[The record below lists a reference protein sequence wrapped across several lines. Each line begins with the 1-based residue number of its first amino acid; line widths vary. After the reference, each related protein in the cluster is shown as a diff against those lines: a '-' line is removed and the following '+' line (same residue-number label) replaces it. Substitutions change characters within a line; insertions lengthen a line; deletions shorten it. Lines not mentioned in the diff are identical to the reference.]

1 MHKLFLVLV
10 LVLNGM
16 QLTAQQ
22 TVSGFVNFDN
32 SDNWKPEI
40 YLSQVDLSDVE
51 NNAQPQP
58 IAIADVQNNGFFK
71 FDKKHFSKSDKIYQ
85 LHVQRMRQIVN
96 DTVAK
101 KVTFMLSAQD
111 KIEFKKG
118 TKIFDDY
125 STTNQA
131 DQEWQK
137 LKDFESR
144 LVNQYLAKEEMVVP
158 RKVFVKDSLQ
168 ILLVKLVGIK
178 QLESKN
184 LLEKDIAE
192 NEVYY
197 LNLLSE
203 LQSSDL
209 NPSTYAF
216 LERKLAYLTNI
227 DLERKLAQSKWL
239 NAGLF
244 LLTIVLGITVVKMR
258 RKRHTVLVSGL
269 SKQER
274 TIRNLILQGKSNKE
288 IATELFISLSTV
300 KTHITNIYSKL
311 NVANRKELLQKSTGT
326 ST

>member
-1 MHKLFLVLV
+1 MYKPFLVLAFV
-10 LVLNGM
+10 FLGV
-16 QLTAQQ
+16 QLTAQHA
-22 TVSGFVNFDN
+22 VSGFVNFED

-40 YLSQVDLSDVE
+40 YLSQVDLSDIE
-51 NNAQPQP
+51 NNTQPQP
-58 IAIADVQNNGFFK
+58 IAIADVQTNGFFK

-85 LHVQRMRQIVN
+85 LHAERIRRIVN

-101 KVTFMLSAQD
+101 KVNFMLSAND
-111 KIEFKKG
+111 RIEFKKG
-118 TKIFDDY
+118 MKIFGDY

-131 DQEWQK
+131 DQEWRK

-144 LVNQYLAKEEMVVP
+144 LVQQYLAKEEMVKP
-158 RKVFVKDSLQ
+158 RKGFVKDSLK

-184 LLEKDIAE
+184 LLERDIAE

-203 LQSSDL
+203 LKDSDL

-239 NAGLF
+239 NLGLF
-244 LLTIVLGITVVKMR
+244 LLTLVLGIAVVKMR
-258 RKRHTVLVSGL
+258 RKRHTILVSEL

-274 TIRNLILQGKSNKE
+274 TIRTLILQGKSNKE
-288 IATELFISLSTV
+288 IANELFISLSTV

-311 NVANRKELLQKSTGT
+311 NVSNRKELLQKNTGT